1 VPLGQAEGVPGAL
14 AVPDEPENLAVTGAG
29 LTGYIRYMRKSAP
42 DHDRQDWGVFVK
54 DQLNYGR
61 VWQASSIFST

>member
-1 VPLGQAEGVPGAL
+1 
-14 AVPDEPENLAVTGAG
+14 VPDEPENLAGAD